1 MPLVT
6 SLKKA
11 EQVEIETKSGEKIL
25 VKVVQIQKNRTRLC
39 FIADK
44 SISICRQA
52 NPDEKAR
59 PDNWGNK

>member
-6 SLKKA
+6 SLKKT

-25 VKVVQIQKNRTRLC
+25 VKVIQIQKNRTRLC

-44 SISICRQA
+44 SISICRQ
-52 NPDEKAR
+52 EKPEEQAR
-59 PDNWGNK
+59 PDNWGNR